1 MVENVSQLPV
11 KKGKIERSSTL
22 EPPFE
27 SLRQEINRMFD
38 DFGWGSWPTFR
49 RSLFATEPMFS
60 RGLTRTNMLAVDVAE
75 SEKAYEVT
83 AELPGIDEKNIE
95 VKVANGI
102 LTMKGEK
109 QEEKE
114 EKNKDYYLQE
124 RHYGSFERSFEIPEG
139 LIPTRSRRAYCD
151 DSQKGRGTKACEEG
165 GGQSRLNGLIEY
177 PAVKKL
183 NPRAMSGGFFC
194 AKAELLGGTKR
205 IIQLYESW
213 PLLE

>member
-1 MVENVSQLPV
+1 MVENVSELPV
-11 KKGKIERSSTL
+11 KKGKIERSSTV
-22 EPPFE
+22 EAWPPFE

-38 DFGWGSWPTFR
+38 DFGWGSWPAFR

-60 RGLTRTNMLAVDVAE
+60 RRLTRTNMPVVDVVE

-114 EKNKDYYLQE
+114 EKKKDYYLQE

-139 LIPTRSRRAYCD
+139 VDPDKIEATFKKGVLTVTLPKKVEA
-151 DSQKGRGTKACEEG
+151 QKPAKKVEVKA
-165 GGQSRLNGLIEY
+165 
-177 PAVKKL
+177 A
-183 NPRAMSGGFFC
+183 
-194 AKAELLGGTKR
+194 
-205 IIQLYESW
+205 
-213 PLLE
+213 

>member
-22 EPPFE
+22 EAWPPFE

-38 DFGWGSWPTFR
+38 DFGWGSSLAFR
-49 RSLFATEPMFS
+49 RSLFATEPVFS
-60 RGLTRTNMLAVDVAE
+60 RGLTRTNMPAVDVVE
-75 SEKAYEVT
+75 SERAYEVT

-102 LTMKGEK
+102 LTMRGEK

-114 EKNKDYYLQE
+114 EKKKDYYLQE

-139 LIPTRSRRAYCD
+139 VDPDKIEAIFKKGVLTVTLPKKVEA
-151 DSQKGRGTKACEEG
+151 QKPAKKVEVKA
-165 GGQSRLNGLIEY
+165 
-177 PAVKKL
+177 A
-183 NPRAMSGGFFC
+183 
-194 AKAELLGGTKR
+194 
-205 IIQLYESW
+205 
-213 PLLE
+213 

>member
-1 MVENVSQLPV
+1 MAENVTKLPV
-11 KKGKIERSSTL
+11 KKGKIERSPAL
-22 EPPFE
+22 EAWPPFE
-27 SLRQEINRMFD
+27 GLRQEINRMFD

-114 EKNKDYYLQE
+114 EKEKNYYLQE
-124 RHYGSFERSFEIPEG
+124 RHYGSFERSFEIPDG
-139 LIPTRSRRAYCD
+139 VDP
-151 DSQKGRGTKACEEG
+151 DSIQATFKKGVLTVTLPKKVEAQKPAKKVEVKA
-165 GGQSRLNGLIEY
+165 
-177 PAVKKL
+177 A
-183 NPRAMSGGFFC
+183 
-194 AKAELLGGTKR
+194 
-205 IIQLYESW
+205 
-213 PLLE
+213 